1 MSELI
6 RPFTSGRGLMFT
18 LLLVFIL
25 VGVLGYFQGSGRLN
39 GQLDTLTEKRT
50 TYINV
55 MNTVRSQREALPES
69 RARESALI
77 ERTLG
82 PDVESVDSRIRQRL
96 FALAQSSGLG
106 RISVSTQGVTARRTP
121 ARSEFRRSGDEK
133 ILRDEV
139 DFVELTASL
148 SGRGTYPQVIDLV
161 SRVHADGWLKR
172 VTETSF
178 NPDPKGEL
186 VDVMVRVT
194 TIFVPDREHEE
205 TIVEGAYDD
214 STLRSILAS
223 NPFALPKPPPVEVV
237 ATPQP
242 VTPET
247 PKAAPPR
254 FPYSLWMLTGAVVGP
269 DGPEAWV
276 RNTRTNERRSLSAGD
291 RLGKAVFV
299 DVDGEH
305 AVFTVQSRTFRVRT
319 GRSLEAAQKSSR

>member
-1 MSELI
+1 
-6 RPFTSGRGLMFT
+6 MFT
-18 LLLVFIL
+18 FVLVFIL
-25 VGVLGYFQGSGRLN
+25 CGVLGYVQGSGRLD
-39 GQLDTLTEKRT
+39 GQLDTLDGKRT

-55 MNTVRSQREALPES
+55 MNTVRAQREALPES
-69 RARESALI
+69 RARENALI

-96 FALAQSSGLG
+96 FALAQASGLG

-161 SRVHADGWLKR
+161 SRIHADGWLKR

-194 TIFVPDREHEE
+194 TIFVPDREHEKA
-205 TIVEGAYDD
+205 IVEGAYDD
-214 STLRSILAS
+214 SRLRSILAS

-237 ATPQP
+237 VTPRP

-247 PKAAPPR
+247 PKPAPPA
-254 FPYSLWMLTGAVVGP
+254 FPYPLWMLTGAVVGP

-276 RNTRTNERRSLSAGD
+276 RNTRTNERRSLSVGD

-305 AVFTVQSRTFRVRT
+305 AVFTIQSRTFRVRT
-319 GRSLEAAQKSSR
+319 GRSLEAALKSSG

>member
-1 MSELI
+1 MSEFI
-6 RPFTSGRGLMFT
+6 RPFTRGRGLILT
-18 LLLVFIL
+18 LILMFIL

-39 GQLDTLTEKRT
+39 GQLDALAEKRT

-55 MNTVRSQREALPES
+55 MNTVRAQRENLPES
-69 RARESALI
+69 RARETALV

-133 ILRDEV
+133 TLRDEV

-148 SGRGTYPQVIDLV
+148 SGRGTYPQAIDLV
-161 SRVHADGWLKR
+161 ARIHSDGWLKR
-172 VTETSF
+172 VTETNF
-178 NPDPKGEL
+178 NPDPKGEF

-205 TIVEGAYDD
+205 AIVEGVYDD
-214 STLRSILAS
+214 SRLRSILTS

-237 ATPQP
+237 STPRP
-242 VTPET
+242 VTPE
-247 PKAAPPR
+247 PAKVAPPG
-254 FPYSLWMLTGAVVGP
+254 FPYALWMLTGAVVGP

-305 AVFTVQSRTFRVRT
+305 AVFTIQSRTFRVRT
-319 GRSLEAAQKSSR
+319 GRSLENASKPSR